1 MARPKAKLSTGGG
14 RSSEEYGIA
23 VRFRDGSCLYYFVDL
38 NSVDDRGRPL
48 ERWGR
53 ESQAARFADEA
64 EALALAS
71 TMAVSAAVRGYEVV
85 ALRPASP
92 KMRPHRARRPS
103 SGTQRAG

>member
-1 MARPKAKLSTGGG
+1 MARLKAKRSTGGG
-14 RSSEEYGIA
+14 RPSKEYGIA
-23 VRFRDGSCLYYFVDL
+23 VRFRDGSCLYYFVDV

-64 EALALAS
+64 EAVAVAS
-71 TMAVSAAVRGYEVV
+71 TMAISGAVRGYEVV
-85 ALRPASP
+85 ALRPVSP
-92 KMRPHRARRPS
+92 KMRPHRAGRPS